1 MNLPSNFD
9 TDIYRN
15 NNNDLKHMND
25 NEAKWHYEKYGK
37 NEGRI
42 CSKMINRDT
51 LKSYINEK
59 MSCLEIGPF
68 DNPVVSGEN
77 VKYFDVLDRENLIKR
92 SIECGRTYNNVPFI
106 NYVEPNCNLSIIND
120 KFDSV
125 LSCHSI
131 EHQIDLIKHL
141 NDVSN
146 LLHQNGY
153 YIVICPDKRY
163 CFDHFIKETTIADVI
178 DMSENKRNNHSIKSV
193 IEHRALTCHN
203 DAVRHWNND
212 HGEYNIDFMTVKNAI
227 NEFQNK
233 NSYIDVHSMQFT
245 STSFEDIINMLYSL
259 KYIDLK
265 IEKIYHTIR
274 NSCEFYAVLKKY
286 EF

>member
-9 TDIYRN
+9 VDIYRN
-15 NNNDLKHMND
+15 NNYDLKHMDN
-25 NEAKWHYEKYGK
+25 NEAYWHYEKYGK

-42 CSKMINRDT
+42 CSKIINRDT
-51 LKSYINEK
+51 LKSYINEN

-68 DNPVVSGEN
+68 DNPVVSGEK

-92 SIECGRTYNNVPFI
+92 SIECGRISNNVPFI
-106 NYVEPNCNLSIIND
+106 HYVDPNCNLSIINE
-120 KFDSV
+120 KFDCV

-146 LLHQNGY
+146 LLYQNGCY
-153 YIVICPDKRY
+153 FVICPDKRY

-178 DMSENKRNNHSIKSV
+178 DMNENKRNNHSIKSV

-203 DAVRHWNND
+203 DPIRHWNND
-212 HGEYNIDFMTVKNAI
+212 HGEYNIDFIAVKNAI
-227 NEFQNK
+227 DEFRNSD
-233 NSYIDVHSMQFT
+233 SYIDVHSMQFT
-245 STSFEDIINMLYSL
+245 STSFENIINILYSL

-265 IEKIYHTIR
+265 IEKIYHTLR

-286 EF
+286 